1 MSVLKSRW
9 ADGCQWYND
18 RPIRERVLVLLTVCV
33 VVFVVGWELL
43 VAPAEARKSQLRS
56 QFQAAL
62 TTRDALLSQQ
72 ESLDGQLASDPSTEL
87 RERLAAR
94 ENRLS
99 SLNEQIAETTGQLIA
114 PRDMVV
120 LLREML
126 AAQQGLKLDSM
137 ELLAPEP
144 VYDEPDTANAAVGND
159 KPKPEPLLYT
169 HDVEM
174 TVRGGYLDVLNYLER
189 LEAMDE
195 RLGWSRL
202 EYDAG
207 TWPDGQATI
216 RVRTLSLEP
225 AWLGV

>member
-43 VAPAEARKSQLRS
+43 VAPAEARKSQLSS

-114 PRDMVV
+114 PPRDMVV

-137 ELLAPEP
+137 ELLAPERC
-144 VYDEPDTANAAVGND
+144 
-159 KPKPEPLLYT
+159 
-169 HDVEM
+169 M
-174 TVRGGYLDVLNYLER
+174 TNRTRRMLPSVTTSQNP
-189 LEAMDE
+189 
-195 RLGWSRL
+195 SRCCTRT
-202 EYDAG
+202 
-207 TWPDGQATI
+207 TWK
-216 RVRTLSLEP
+216 
-225 AWLGV
+225 